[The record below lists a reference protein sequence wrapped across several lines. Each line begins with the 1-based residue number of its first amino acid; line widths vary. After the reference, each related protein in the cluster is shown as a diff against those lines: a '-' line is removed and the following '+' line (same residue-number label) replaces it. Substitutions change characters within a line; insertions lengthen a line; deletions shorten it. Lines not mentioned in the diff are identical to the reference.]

1 MNYRVMKRPMF
12 KMGGKANSQGTGITS
27 GLDEKVNLA
36 IGGGVIKGD
45 NVGMREN
52 FKDPQLKPRADM
64 SIEELLNQQQMGIDK
79 RLAGLDTMKDLVR
92 LQAIGNLAGN
102 VLPNIESGGLRAV
115 TDFFKDPMTTQTA
128 ISGLTG
134 LKKVDLQ
141 EGKIRGEGLDKYIK
155 GRIASKNLDI
165 AEQRAL
171 VQTATQL
178 KLKAGEDSRA
188 LLTEYGSV
196 ANMPNAVKK
205 EYYDLRTVIG
215 DLSPSKAQQLAVN
228 QIEKQNAEN
237 AESGLGRIYKRGTP
251 EYIEAVRLLTEEYL
265 RDFTFDVSGNAYG
278 GTPNRVERQV
288 GSPMGGE
295 QPLPEDPT
303 KPVNP
308 FQPKPIGPF
317 PSKAEK
323 MDADMETKGEGNN
336 VYAMLR
342 QRLPQEITDDVV
354 KLIAYNK
361 EAFADFASIK
371 NQEDVNSFNEKYG
384 VELVIDVAT
393 V

>member
-12 KMGGKANSQGTGITS
+12 KMGGKVNSQGTGITS

-36 IGGGVIKGD
+36 IGGGVIKGN

-52 FKDPQLKPRADM
+52 FEDPKLDM
-64 SIEELLNQQQMGIDK
+64 GSMSLRELLDMQQANQDK

-92 LQAIGNLAGN
+92 LQAVGNLAGN
-102 VLPNIESGGLRAV
+102 VLPNIESGGLKAV

-128 ISGLTG
+128 IQGLTG

-155 GRIASKNLDI
+155 GRMGLEQLDI
-165 AEQRAL
+165 ARDKAAVL
-171 VQTATQL
+171 TATQVKVNSGNQAREILRNAGVTSPDDLTDPLL
-178 KLKAGEDSRA
+178 KDQYEELKNIADGTLTSGQKRKIA
-188 LLTEYGSV
+188 TGIATNLLADYAKEQGLNIQSV
-196 ANMPNAVKK
+196 LEK
-205 EYYDLRTVIG
+205 DLETTIQSVMKG
-215 DLSPSKAQQLAVN
+215 LS
-228 QIEKQNAEN
+228 
-237 AESGLGRIYKRGTP
+237 G
-251 EYIEAVRLLTEEYL
+251 
-265 RDFTFDVSGNAYG
+265 GNAYG
-278 GTPNRVERQV
+278 GMPNRVERQM

-308 FQPKPIGPF
+308 FGPKPTGPVL
-317 PSKAEK
+317 PNKTAQ
-323 MDADMETKGEGNN
+323 MDANMETKGEGNN

-361 EAFADFASIK
+361 EAFGDFASIK

>member
-1 MNYRVMKRPMF
+1 MNYKVMKRPMF

-52 FKDPQLKPRADM
+52 FQEPKLDM
-64 SIEELLNQQQMGIDK
+64 GSMSLRELLDMQQANQAK
-79 RLAGLDTMKDLVR
+79 RLEGVDTMRDLVR

-128 ISGLTG
+128 IQGLTG

-155 GRIASKNLDI
+155 GRMGLEQLDI
-165 AEQRAL
+165 ARNKAAVL
-171 VQTATQL
+171 TATQVRVNSGNQAREIL
-178 KLKAGEDSRA
+178 RNAGVSSPND
-188 LLTEYGSV
+188 LTD
-196 ANMPNAVKK
+196 P
-205 EYYDLRTVIG
+205 L
-215 DLSPSKAQQLAVN
+215 
-228 QIEKQNAEN
+228 
-237 AESGLGRIYKRGTP
+237 
-251 EYIEAVRLLTEEYL
+251 L
-265 RDFTFDVSGNAYG
+265 RDQYEELKNIADGTLTSGQKRKIATGIATDLLSKYAAEQGLNIQSVLEKDLEATIQSVMKGLTGGNAYG
-278 GTPNRVERQV
+278 GMPNRVERQM

-323 MDADMETKGEGNN
+323 MDTDMETKSEGNN

-342 QRLPQEITDDVV
+342 SRLPQEITDDVV

-393 V
+393 F

>member
-1 MNYRVMKRPMF
+1 MNYKVMKRPMF

-52 FKDPQLKPRADM
+52 FQKPELDMGSMSLK
-64 SIEELLNQQQMGIDK
+64 ELLDMQQANQDK

-128 ISGLTG
+128 IQGLTG

-141 EGKIRGEGLDKYIK
+141 EGKIKGEGLDKYIK
-155 GRIASKNLDI
+155 GRMGIEQLDI
-165 AEQRAL
+165 ARDKAAVL
-171 VQTATQL
+171 TATQVRVNSGNQAREILRNAGVTSPNDLTDPILRDQYDEL
-178 KLKAGEDSRA
+178 KNIADGTATLSQKREMATRIATNLIAKEAENSGMTIERA
-188 LLTEYGSV
+188 LEKNLEATIQSV
-196 ANMPNAVKK
+196 LK
-205 EYYDLRTVIG
+205 
-215 DLSPSKAQQLAVN
+215 
-228 QIEKQNAEN
+228 
-237 AESGLGRIYKRGTP
+237 GLDG
-251 EYIEAVRLLTEEYL
+251 
-265 RDFTFDVSGNAYG
+265 GNAYG
-278 GTPNRVERQV
+278 GTPNRVERQM

>member
-52 FKDPQLKPRADM
+52 FQEPKLDM
-64 SIEELLNQQQMGIDK
+64 GSMSLRELLDMQQANQAK
-79 RLAGLDTMKDLVR
+79 RLEGVDTMRDLVR

-128 ISGLTG
+128 IQGLTG

-155 GRIASKNLDI
+155 GRMGLEQLDI
-165 AEQRAL
+165 ARNKAAVL
-171 VQTATQL
+171 TATQVRVNSGNQAREIL
-178 KLKAGEDSRA
+178 RNAGVSSPND
-188 LLTEYGSV
+188 LTD
-196 ANMPNAVKK
+196 P
-205 EYYDLRTVIG
+205 L
-215 DLSPSKAQQLAVN
+215 
-228 QIEKQNAEN
+228 
-237 AESGLGRIYKRGTP
+237 
-251 EYIEAVRLLTEEYL
+251 L
-265 RDFTFDVSGNAYG
+265 RDQYEELKNIADGTLTSGQKRKIATGIATDLLSKYAAEQGLNIQSVLEKDLEATIQSVMKGLTGGNAYG
-278 GTPNRVERQV
+278 GMPNRVERQM

-323 MDADMETKGEGNN
+323 MDTDMETKSEGNN

-342 QRLPQEITDDVV
+342 SRLPQEITDDVV

-371 NQEDVNSFNEKYG
+371 NQEDVSSFNEKYG

>member
-1 MNYRVMKRPMF
+1 MNYKVMKRPMF

-52 FKDPQLKPRADM
+52 FQDPELKSRADM

-155 GRIASKNLDI
+155 GRMGLEQLDI
-165 AEQRAL
+165 ARDKAAVL
-171 VQTATQL
+171 TATQVRVNSGNQAREILRNAGVTSPNDLTDPILRDQYDEL
-178 KLKAGEDSRA
+178 KNIADGTATLSQKREMATRIATNLIAKEAENSGMTIERA
-188 LLTEYGSV
+188 LEKNLEATIQSV
-196 ANMPNAVKK
+196 LK
-205 EYYDLRTVIG
+205 
-215 DLSPSKAQQLAVN
+215 
-228 QIEKQNAEN
+228 
-237 AESGLGRIYKRGTP
+237 GLDG
-251 EYIEAVRLLTEEYL
+251 
-265 RDFTFDVSGNAYG
+265 GNAYG
-278 GTPNRVERQV
+278 GTPNRVERQM

-342 QRLPQEITDDVV
+342 SRLPQEITDDVV